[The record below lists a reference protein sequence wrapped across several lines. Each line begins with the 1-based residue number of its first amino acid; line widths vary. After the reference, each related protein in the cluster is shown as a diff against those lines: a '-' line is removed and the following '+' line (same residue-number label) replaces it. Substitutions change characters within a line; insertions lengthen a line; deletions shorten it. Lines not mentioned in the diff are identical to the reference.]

1 MKRVITEADVQRFRY
16 HLGEEERS
24 DSTIRKYTRDVR
36 HFLDFTGDSEITK
49 DKVLEYKDRLKSDFA
64 TRSVNSML
72 AALNSFF
79 VFMGWGD
86 LKVKA
91 LKIQQEIFCPK
102 SRELSE
108 DDYRRMVSKAYENG
122 DEKVA
127 VMFQTICATGIRVS
141 ELEYITKE
149 AVLEGCAVVNCKGKI
164 RQVIIPKRLQ
174 DLLLRYCDEKGIE
187 SGSIFLTKKGKV
199 IDRSNIWRIMKNN
212 AKQAGVD
219 EGKVFPHNFR
229 HLFAR
234 TFYEHDKDIA
244 KLADVLGHSSINT
257 TRIYITSSGD
267 EHRKV
272 IDEMGLV

>member
-1 MKRVITEADVQRFRY
+1 
-16 HLGEEERS
+16 
-24 DSTIRKYTRDVR
+24 
-36 HFLDFTGDSEITK
+36 
-49 DKVLEYKDRLKSDFA
+49 
-64 TRSVNSML
+64 
-72 AALNSFF
+72 
-79 VFMGWGD
+79 
-86 LKVKA
+86 
-91 LKIQQEIFCPK
+91 
-102 SRELSE
+102 
-108 DDYRRMVSKAYENG
+108 MVSKAYENG

>member
-1 MKRVITEADVQRFRY
+1 MKRVITEADIQRFRY
-16 HLGEEERS
+16 HLSEEERS
-24 DSTIRKYTRDVR
+24 DSTIRKYKRDVR